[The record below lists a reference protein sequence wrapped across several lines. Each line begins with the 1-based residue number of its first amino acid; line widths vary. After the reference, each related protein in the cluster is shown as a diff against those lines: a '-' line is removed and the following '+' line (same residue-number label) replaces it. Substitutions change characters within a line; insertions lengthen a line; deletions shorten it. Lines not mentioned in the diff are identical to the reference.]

1 MKKVMLVFVFL
12 ATACSSP
19 PEAPKV
25 DWKGNA
31 EVMNSHAID
40 WQANQGV
47 IKSDSVT
54 GQWSQVLRGFKP
66 ENQLYDDAVF
76 YAVAH
81 SDRIVVETSESG
93 AYFTAKRWLQEHG
106 ATGVIEYQTKPYSL
120 GLKTTNIYIQKW

>member
-25 DWKGNA
+25 DWKGSA

-66 ENQLYDDAVF
+66 ENRLYDDAVF

-81 SDRIVVETSESG
+81 SDRIFVETSESG

-106 ATGVIEYQTKPYSL
+106 ATGVIEYRKNNDNF
-120 GLKTTNIYIQKW
+120 GLKTTNIYVAK

>member
-1 MKKVMLVFVFL
+1 MRKLILLFIFVT
-12 ATACSSP
+12 AACSSP

-40 WQANQGV
+40 WQDNQGV

-54 GQWSQVLRGFKP
+54 GHWSKVLRGFKP
-66 ENQLYDDAVF
+66 ENRLYDDAVF

-81 SDRIVVETSESG
+81 SDRVVVETSESS
-93 AYFTAKRWLQEHG
+93 AYFISKRWLKEQG
-106 ATGVIEYQTKPYSL
+106 ATGVIEYRKINDNF
-120 GLKTTNIYIQKW
+120 GLKTTNIYVAR

>member
-1 MKKVMLVFVFL
+1 MKKVMLVFVFF

-66 ENQLYDDAVF
+66 ENRLYDDAVF

-106 ATGVIEYQTKPYSL
+106 ATGVIEYRKNNDNF
-120 GLKTTNIYIQKW
+120 GLKTTNIYVAR